1 MNREIKHNSFVFYA
15 QSLECIEAIGCPE
28 EENAILRAVIEHA
41 IYGEHAALEG
51 KLEAS
56 VRLIINDIERA
67 QARYEKNKEDG
78 AIGGS
83 RSRFNVVDVIALKN
97 EGLSNEEI
105 AEALG
110 CSVRTVQR
118 KIAAAP
124 PQEATMGEKEF
135 VF

>member
-1 MNREIKHNSFVFYA
+1 MNKEIKHNSFVFYA

-41 IYGEHAALEG
+41 IYGEHTALEG

-56 VRLIINDIERA
+56 VRLIVNDIERA
-67 QARYEKNKEDG
+67 QARYEKNKETG
-78 AIGGS
+78 SVGGS
-83 RSRFNVVDVIALKN
+83 RSKYKVADIMALKN

-118 KIAAAP
+118 KVVAIP
-124 PQEATMGEKEF
+124 EVEEAGF